1 MTQSLSGGVGGGS
14 TVYAM
19 DTGDLDAWGRAIIDG
34 NNFMTL
40 GTANADGEPWASPVY
55 YVADGYSTFYWISSP
70 EGTQVRN
77 IAVRPRVGIVVF
89 NSQQEPGTGEAVYMA
104 ATAGELTGT
113 ELDRGLEI
121 YLSAAPFG
129 KGPEVFRPPG
139 GYRLYRAAVAEH
151 SMLCPQSSSE
161 PCPVHGRT
169 SDHRMVVHL

>member
-1 MTQSLSGGVGGGS
+1 MAANG

-19 DTGDLDAWGRAIIDG
+19 DAGDLETWGRAIIDR
-34 NNFMTL
+34 NHYMTL

-70 EGTQVRN
+70 EATQVRN

-89 NSQQEPGTGEAVYMA
+89 NSQQEPGTGEGVYMA
-104 ATAGELTGT
+104 ATAGELTGA

-121 YLSAAPFG
+121 YLRAAPFS

-139 GYRLYRAAVAEH
+139 RYRAYRANVTEH
-151 SMLCPQSSSE
+151 SMLCPQASSE

-169 SDHRMVVHL
+169 SDHRVVVHL